1 MKLALIGFGTVAQG
15 LAKLLIEKEDD
26 LKQRYGARFQV
37 TAIVTQRR
45 GSLYDPDGLDVRTA
59 LRAAQSGSLEK
70 CAASAKGWDALKVI
84 AQSNADVILENT
96 PTNLRDGEPAMA
108 HVKAALALGKH
119 VITANKGPIALG
131 HRELVA
137 LAKAHGAH
145 LLFEGTVLSGTP
157 ILSLAKYGLGG
168 CRITELKGILNGT
181 TNYILTQMESGMGY
195 ADALKRA
202 QELGYAEAD
211 PSADVEGFDALAKIV
226 ILANVLMG
234 ANLKPTDV
242 ACEGITRITSE
253 DVKAAKTEGK
263 RWKLIGRAKREGNVV
278 KASVKPTLIPLDDP
292 LASVGAAMNALTF
305 GTDVLKSVTI
315 TGAGAGGPQTGFA
328 LLSDLL
334 ELHRRLA

>member
-15 LAKLLIEKEDD
+15 LTKLLIEKEAD
-26 LKQRYGARFQV
+26 LAQRYGVRFQV
-37 TAIVTQRR
+37 TAIVTQRH

-59 LRAAQSGSLEK
+59 LRAAQSGNLEE
-70 CAASAKGWDALKVI
+70 CAASAKGWNALKVI
-84 AQSNADVILENT
+84 AKANANVILENT
-96 PTNLRDGEPAMA
+96 PTHLSDGEPAMT
-108 HVKAALALGKH
+108 HVKTALALGKH

-131 HRELVA
+131 HRELEA
-137 LAKAHGAH
+137 LAGAHGAH

-181 TNYILTQMESGMGY
+181 TNYILTQMEAGLGY
-195 ADALKRA
+195 ADALKQA

-234 ANLKPTDV
+234 ADLKPTDV
-242 ACEGITRITSE
+242 ACEGITHLGAKDIAS
-253 DVKAAKTEGK
+253 AKTEGK
-263 RWKLIGRAKREGNVV
+263 RWKLIGHAKREGNVV
-278 KASVKPTLIPLDDP
+278 KASVKPTRIPLDDP

-305 GTDVLKSVTI
+305 STDVLKSVTI

-334 ELHRRLA
+334 ELHRRLG

>member
-1 MKLALIGFGTVAQG
+1 MKLAFIGFGTVAQG
-15 LAKLLIEKEDD
+15 LAKLLVEKKAD
-26 LKQRYGARFQV
+26 LAQRYGARFHV
-37 TAIVTQRR
+37 VAIVTQRR
-45 GSLYDPDGLDVRTA
+45 GSLYDPDGLDLNAA
-59 LRAAQSGSLEK
+59 LSAARSGSLEK
-70 CAASAKGWDALKVI
+70 CAAHAKGWDAHKVI
-84 AQSNADVILENT
+84 TESNADVILENT
-96 PTNLRDGEPAMA
+96 PTNLQDAEPAMT
-108 HVKAALALGKH
+108 HVKTALAWGKH
-119 VITANKGPIALG
+119 VITANKGPIALA
-131 HRELVA
+131 HRELTA
-137 LAKAHGAH
+137 LAKARDAH

-168 CRITELKGILNGT
+168 CRITELAGILNGT

-195 ADALKRA
+195 ADALKQA
-202 QELGYAEAD
+202 QGLGYAEAD

-234 ANLKPTDV
+234 ADLKVADV
-242 ACEGITRITSE
+242 EREGITRISTDDIKSA
-253 DVKAAKTEGK
+253 KAQGK
-263 RWKLIGRAKREGNVV
+263 RWKLIGRAKLDSDAV
-278 KASVKPTLIPLDDP
+278 KASVKPTLVSLDDP